1 MCLQLLILRFFF
13 FYHKHVYSLNLIEK
27 TDASMWASVNIIS
40 FCSANVINLVRR
52 DHLEAFNMRGLAAR
66 QEWQMPGDSGHFKK
80 KKKSNPNHHKQE
92 TR

>member
-1 MCLQLLILRFFF
+1 MFPVADITFF

-27 TDASMWASVNIIS
+27 TDASMWAAVKIIS

-52 DHLEAFNMRGLAAR
+52 DHLEAFSRPGLAAR
-66 QEWQMPGDSGHFKK
+66 QEWQMPYDSGHL